1 MITTYEGLD
10 YLNNAGLRGGTPI
23 TQWYVILFEADYTP
37 TKSDKMSTFLAS
49 ATEITA
55 VEGATRVPINFDASV
70 NGTIS
75 NDSSPVEIV
84 LTEAKTARG
93 IAIVSAP
100 AKGASTGILL
110 AAGRFTSPKQRDIG
124 EAISVIAG
132 LTDLCS

>member
-23 TQWYVILFEADYTP
+23 TQWYVILFESDYTP
-37 TKSDKMSTFLAS
+37 TKADKMSTFLAS

-70 NGTIS
+70 NGVID
-75 NDSSPVEIV
+75 NGGAPAELV
-84 LTEAKTARG
+84 LTAAKTARG

-100 AKGASTGILL
+100 AKGATTGVLL

-132 LTDLCS
+132 LNDTCS